1 MTSGIGYGA
10 AFLGGLLALL
20 SPCSALLLP
29 SFFAYSFGSTGRLL
43 TRTGTFY
50 LGLCTTLVPL
60 GAAGSLLGGVLS
72 THRETV
78 ITVGGLTIIAM
89 GVLQIVGR
97 GFSFGFAQRA
107 MARRGRSDRA
117 GSVYLLGM
125 VYGLSGFCVGPILGS
140 ILTVAALSSSP
151 LHGGSLLAVYALGMA
166 MPLFALAA
174 VWDRFDL
181 GHRRWLRGR
190 VLTVGRVEL
199 HTTSLLSGLFFVAVG
214 VLFLVSDGTSALAG
228 AVGADTGV
236 AWESQVL
243 RLTDAVPA
251 TTLLLLAC
259 GAALLVLSW
268 RLLRPRTPAPRVKP
282 AAQARSGED

>member
-1 MTSGIGYGA
+1 MNAGIGYGA

-29 SFFAYSFGSTGRLL
+29 SFFAYSFGSTGRLVA
-43 TRTGTFY
+43 RTGTFH

-89 GVLQIVGR
+89 GILQIVGR

-107 MARRGRSDRA
+107 MARQGRSDRA

-166 MPLFALAA
+166 MPLFVMAA

-181 GHRRWLRGR
+181 GRRRWLRGR

-236 AWESQVL
+236 ALESWVL
-243 RLTDAVPA
+243 RLAGAIPM
-251 TTLLLLAC
+251 TTLAALLG
-259 GAALLVLSW
+259 GAALLVVAW
-268 RLLRPRTPAPRVKP
+268 RLFRPRAEAPVPVPAPERD
-282 AAQARSGED
+282 REG